1 MTEEAPPGAQNLRE
15 VCHTLRGIG
24 RRLAQH
30 DAQVAE
36 TLAGLPWV
44 AWAIL
49 MLKRFVEPIV

>member
-1 MTEEAPPGAQNLRE
+1 MTEEAPPRAQSLRE

-36 TLAGLPWV
+36 TPAGLPCV
-44 AWAIL
+44 AFVIL
-49 MLKRFVEPIV
+49 MLKRFVERIA